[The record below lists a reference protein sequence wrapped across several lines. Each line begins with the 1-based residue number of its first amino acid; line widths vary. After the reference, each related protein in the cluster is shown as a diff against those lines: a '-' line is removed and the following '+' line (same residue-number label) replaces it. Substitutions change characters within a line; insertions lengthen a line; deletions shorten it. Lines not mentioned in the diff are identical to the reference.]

1 MVFLS
6 PVGNPMAIEN
16 PLPASFIASQVK
28 LALLED
34 VGQQDLTADLIPA
47 EAIASARLI
56 TRESAVLCG
65 RQWFEAVFAQLEP
78 TIQIEWLADD
88 GDRLQPNDVICR
100 LTGPARAILTGERTA
115 MNFVQTLSA
124 TATRAGTY
132 ADAVAGLPV
141 KVLDTRKTL
150 PGWRMAQKYAV
161 RCGGCHNHRI
171 GLYDGILI
179 KENHINAAG
188 SIAAAVEQAKALHP
202 GINIEVEVENLDELN
217 QALAAQADII
227 LLDNFDIDLL
237 NQAVAINQGKALL
250 EASGGI
256 SLETIREIAE
266 TGVDRISVGAL
277 TKDII
282 AVDLS
287 LRFE

>member
-65 RQWFEAVFAQLEP
+65 RQWFESVFSQLEP
-78 TIQIEWLADD
+78 TIQIEWLAED

-188 SIAAAVEQAKALHP
+188 SIAAAVEQAKALHS

-217 QALAAQADII
+217 QALAAEADII
-227 LLDNFDIDLL
+227 LLDNFNIDLL

>member
-1 MVFLS
+1 MGFYCAS
-6 PVGNPMAIEN
+6 EPTMAIEN
-16 PLPASFIASQVK
+16 PLPASFIDSQVK

-34 VGQQDLTADLIPA
+34 IGQQDLTADLIPRD
-47 EAIASARLI
+47 AIANANLI
-56 TRESAVLCG
+56 TREPAVLCG
-65 RQWFEAVFAQLEP
+65 RQWFESVFSQLEP
-78 TIQIEWLADD
+78 AIHIEWLADD
-88 GDRLQPNDVICR
+88 GDKLQANDVICR

-115 MNFVQTLSA
+115 MNFLQTLSA
-124 TATRAGTY
+124 TATRAGIY

-161 RCGGCHNHRI
+161 RCGGCYNHRI

-188 SIAAAVEQAKALHP
+188 SIAAAVQQAKALHP

-217 QALAAQADII
+217 QALTAGSDII
-227 LLDNFDIDLL
+227 LLDNFDTELL
-237 NQAVAINQGKALL
+237 RQAVMINQNRAQL

>member
-1 MVFLS
+1 
-6 PVGNPMAIEN
+6 MAIEN
-16 PLPASFIASQVK
+16 PLPASFIDSQVK

-34 VGQQDLTADLIPA
+34 IGQQDLTADLIPA
-47 EAIASARLI
+47 EAMASANLI

-65 RQWFEAVFAQLEP
+65 RQWFESVFSQLEP
-78 TIQIEWLADD
+78 AIKIEWFADD
-88 GDRLQPNDVICR
+88 GDKLQANDVICR

-115 MNFVQTLSA
+115 MNFLQTLSA
-124 TATRAGTY
+124 TATRAGIY
-132 ADAVAGLPV
+132 ADAVAGLAV

-161 RCGGCHNHRI
+161 RCGGCYNHRI

-188 SIAAAVEQAKALHP
+188 SIASAVQQAKTLHP
-202 GINIEVEVENLDELN
+202 GISIEVEVENLDELN
-217 QALAAQADII
+217 QALEAGADII
-227 LLDNFDIDLL
+227 LLDNFDTAMLK
-237 NQAVAINQGKALL
+237 QAVQINQNKAQL

-256 SLETIREIAE
+256 SLDTIREIAE

>member
-1 MVFLS
+1 
-6 PVGNPMAIEN
+6 MAIEN

-47 EAIASARLI
+47 ESIASARLI

-65 RQWFEAVFAQLEP
+65 REWFEAVFAQLEP
-78 TIQIEWLADD
+78 TIQIEWQADD

-188 SIAAAVEQAKALHP
+188 SIAAAVKQAKTLHP
-202 GINIEVEVENLDELN
+202 GVNIEVEVESLNELH
-217 QALAAQADII
+217 QALTAQADII
-227 LLDNFDIDLL
+227 LLDNFNIDLL
-237 NQAVAINQGKALL
+237 KQAVEINQRKALL

-256 SLETIREIAE
+256 SLGTIREIAE